1 MVAPVPSR
9 IRSPQIPELFLG
21 LVAIALAGVL
31 MARTLAG
38 TIRDA
43 RHTRDTIQVT
53 GSAKKPIT
61 ANLVRWTLTVN
72 AEAPTAPPAVR
83 HLLRESA
90 VVRSFLRK
98 GRVAGTAI
106 SSSVVTSEKVVERLS
121 KTRTRTYYRASQ
133 QLEVSTRDIDAVE
146 SVSAGIGGLIAD
158 GVDVSARPLAY
169 LSTELTQAKLDA
181 LDAATQDARKRA
193 EILVHGLGGKLGR
206 MRASSLGVYQVT
218 PRDSTDVSD
227 YGISDTG
234 SREKDVNAVV
244 SATFAVNH

>member
-1 MVAPVPSR
+1 VPPRSR
-9 IRSPQIPELFLG
+9 SVQIPELFLG
-21 LVAIALAGVL
+21 LLAIGVAVVL
-31 MARTLAG
+31 MAHIFGDTV
-38 TIRDA
+38 RDV
-43 RHTRDTIQVT
+43 RHSRDTVQVT

-83 HLLRESA
+83 RLLRESA
-90 VVRSFLRK
+90 AVRSFLRK
-98 GRVAGTAI
+98 GRIEGTAI

-121 KTRTRTYYRASQ
+121 KTRTRTYYRADQ

-146 SVSAGIGGLIAD
+146 SVSARIGGLIAD
-158 GVDVSARPLAY
+158 GIDVSARPLAY

-181 LDAATQDARKRA
+181 LDAATEDARMRA
-193 EILVHGLGGKLGR
+193 EVLVHGLGGKLGR

-218 PRDSTDVSD
+218 PRDSTVVSD
-227 YGISDTG
+227 YGINDTS

>member
-1 MVAPVPSR
+1 VPPRSR
-9 IRSPQIPELFLG
+9 SVQIPELFLG
-21 LVAIALAGVL
+21 LLAIGVAVVL
-31 MARTLAG
+31 MAHIFGDTV
-38 TIRDA
+38 RDV
-43 RHTRDTIQVT
+43 RHSRDTVQVT

-90 VVRSFLRK
+90 AVRSFLRK
-98 GRVAGTAI
+98 GRIERAAI

-121 KTRTRTYYRASQ
+121 KTRTRTYYRADQ

-146 SVSAGIGGLIAD
+146 SVSARIGGLIAD
-158 GVDVSARPLAY
+158 GIDVSARPLAY

-193 EILVHGLGGKLGR
+193 EVLVHGLGGKLGR

-227 YGISDTG
+227 YGINDTS
-234 SREKDVNAVV
+234 SREKDVTAVV
-244 SATFAVNH
+244 TATFAVKT